1 MRGDIIIS
9 IIIFVLCLVLFRE
22 TRNYNYYSAIFPQFV
37 LGLLMILSVALLIRA
52 LLTRRKHVA
61 GETKRLFFRDLLHI
75 LIVVVL
81 SFVWVYVMDR
91 FLGFLLGSMVFGVLI
106 FVILAGKSLRL
117 KEYVLFSIALCVI
130 VIIFWYALGKLLL
143 VPLPTGLFF

>member
-1 MRGDIIIS
+1 MRGDIITS
-9 IIIFVLCLVLFRE
+9 IIVFIFCLILFRE

-37 LGLLMILSVALLIRA
+37 LGLLMILTVALLIRA
-52 LLTRRKHVA
+52 LVVRRKHVA
-61 GETKRLFFRDLLHI
+61 GETKRFLVKDLLHI
-75 LIVVVL
+75 LIVVAL
-81 SFVWVYVMDR
+81 SFIWVYVMDR

-106 FVILAGKSLRL
+106 FVILAGKSLKL
-117 KEYVLFSIALCVI
+117 KEYILFSIALCVI